1 MSSAAKVGAF
11 MLASL
16 AIMAFFILKIEDI
29 NVRRHGVRK
38 ISAVFTNVAGL
49 DDKSA
54 VRIAGVRKGKVTSVH
69 VGTDGRARV
78 NMEIDDDVPLHT
90 NATAKVA
97 NLGLLG
103 EKYIDINPGS
113 QNLPVIPEQQSV
125 TLNGTEPASMDDITN
140 QVASIANDVKAI
152 TTSLRGAIGGPGGQQ
167 RLEDIVENVR
177 TITTQVREII
187 RANQSNVDAT
197 MANARIVSEQLKT
210 EIPRLAASI
219 DHVASTIGGTVSEN
233 RADTRKVVEN
243 LRDLS
248 KDLRTT
254 ADNLNDITG
263 HVKSGEGTV
272 GKLLY
277 SNEAHDKL
285 TNALSSVESGV
296 NELRTTLGRA
306 TRIQMD
312 VGISGDYYAGLKQT
326 ATTDAQQ
333 SISGNARSGVN
344 LRIIPNP
351 ERNRFYNLVL
361 ADDPRGHRVEKVF
374 ENTVTAP
381 NGTTTTTTT
390 HEVKFDRNFLVS
402 AQAGWALGDF
412 GVRVGLFDN
421 SGGAGVDYRYNDRL
435 RFTGEAFDF
444 GSKRD
449 DKPHVRGYAE
459 YVIRRETARTPTIFV
474 TSGFD
479 NPLNDRAFTFGGGIR
494 WRDDDL
500 KYLLSS
506 VPLGK

>member
-1 MSSAAKVGAF
+1 MTSAAKVGAF
-11 MLASL
+11 MLVAL
-16 AIMAFFILKIEDI
+16 GIMAFFIVRIEDI

-38 ISAVFTNVAGL
+38 VTAVFDDVAGL

-69 VGTDGRARV
+69 VRPDGRAKV
-78 NMEIDDDVPLHT
+78 NMEIDDDVPLHVD
-90 NATAKVA
+90 ARAKVA

-103 EKYIDINPGS
+103 EKYIDISPGS
-113 QNLPVIPEQQSV
+113 QNQPVVPDQQQMV
-125 TLNGTEPASMDDITN
+125 LNGAEPASMDDVTN
-140 QVASIANDVKAI
+140 QVAAIANDVKAI
-152 TTSLRGAIGGPGGQQ
+152 TASLRGVMAGPQGQQ

-177 TITTQVREII
+177 LITKQVREVIA
-187 RANQSNVDAT
+187 ANQSNVDAT
-197 MANARIVSEQLKT
+197 LANARIVSEQLKT

-219 DHVASTIGGTVSEN
+219 DRVAGTIGGTVSEN
-233 RADTRKVVEN
+233 RADARQVVEN

-254 ADNLNDITG
+254 ADNLNNITG
-263 HVKSGEGTV
+263 QVKSGEGSV

-285 TNALSSVESGV
+285 TSALTSVESGV

-312 VGISGDYYAGLKQT
+312 VGISGDYYAGLKQNG
-326 ATTDAQQ
+326 DAEQT
-333 SISGNARSGVN
+333 ISGNSRSELN

-381 NGTTTTTTT
+381 NGTSTTTTT

-421 SGGAGVDYRYNDRL
+421 SGGAGFDYRYNDRL

-449 DKPHVRGYAE
+449 DKPHIRGYAE
-459 YVIRRETARTPTIFV
+459 YVIRKETPRTPTIFV

-479 NPLNDRAFTFGGGIR
+479 NPLNDKAVTFGGGIR

-500 KYLLSS
+500 KYLMSS